1 MDLGYLVRGKMYV
14 EREGRGPVNKAKTVF
29 LFRAAPAAH
38 GSSQARGRIRAAAA
52 GLYHSHS
59 HMGTEPHLPA
69 TPQLTAVPDP

>member
-38 GSSQARGRIRAAAA
+38 GSSQARGRIRATAAN
-52 GLYHSHS
+52 LCHSHGNARS
-59 HMGTEPHLPA
+59 GPHL
-69 TPQLTAVPDP
+69 